1 MCDEWYL
8 ELVEYPIPRST
19 VVNCLKTIVSKPITY
34 ENYSPLR
41 YQTLL
46 LESQVK
52 YVEDI
57 VVTRDTANLGMLR
70 KEVIKFISDI
80 GQANLCVQSENQ
92 LDYLICE
99 KQLKNMQIHGWVMQ
113 YQATTT
119 E

>member
-1 MCDEWYL
+1 M
-8 ELVEYPIPRST
+8 
-19 VVNCLKTIVSKPITY
+19 VNCLKTIVSKPTTY
-34 ENYSPLR
+34 GNYSPLR
-41 YQTLL
+41 YQALL

-80 GQANLCVQSENQ
+80 GQANSCVQSENQ

-99 KQLKNMQIHGWVMQ
+99 KQLKTCRYMGG
-113 YQATTT
+113 
-119 E
+119 

>member
-1 MCDEWYL
+1 M
-8 ELVEYPIPRST
+8 
-19 VVNCLKTIVSKPITY
+19 
-34 ENYSPLR
+34 
-41 YQTLL
+41 
-46 LESQVK
+46 
-52 YVEDI
+52 EDI

-80 GQANLCVQSENQ
+80 GQANSCVQSENQ

-119 E
+119 K